1 MGEHKPARQHHY
13 IPRFYLKG
21 FAQEPL
27 KDSPIHVFDM
37 TKGKWLPATHPTNLG
52 TVRDFNRVDID
63 GQPIDVLESFLSKFE
78 TEASRVLES
87 VRESK
92 SMPAGDDLIILMNL
106 VAMIS
111 VRHPQV
117 RESFRESTKKVIDL
131 TTALSLANK
140 ERFES
145 TVQEMKRAGFTE
157 GLPDVS
163 YEELLQFYQSGEY
176 NINIKNQ
183 FFYSGE
189 FVAIRAVVQTLLNR
203 RWSFLIAG
211 PEAGH
216 FISSDHPVRL
226 RWTDPK
232 LAQGYY
238 PPGHGVKSTEVLF
251 PLSSNT
257 AIVGTFE
264 SEDRT
269 EIVNKHIIAMVNTLI
284 LQGCVRHLYSPTD
297 DFFYLGKD
305 RNILSSVHLKPY
317 RHKRAQ

>member
-21 FAQEPL
+21 FAKKPH
-27 KDSPIHVFDM
+27 KNSPIHVFDM
-37 TKGKWLPATHPTNLG
+37 AKGEWLPATHPSNLG
-52 TVRDFNRVDID
+52 TIRDFNRVDID
-63 GQPIDVLESFLSKFE
+63 GQPIDALESSLSKFE
-78 TEASRVLES
+78 TEASKVLES

-92 SMPAGDDLIILMNL
+92 TMPAGDDLIILMNL
-106 VAMIS
+106 IALIS
-111 VRHPQV
+111 VRNPQA

-140 ERFES
+140 DRFES
-145 TVQEMKRAGFTE
+145 TVQQMKKAGYAKD
-157 GLPDVS
+157 LPDVS

-176 NINIKNQ
+176 KINIKNQ

-189 FVAIRAVVQTLLNR
+189 FGAVRAVVQTLLNR

-211 PEAGH
+211 PDAGH

-232 LAQGYY
+232 LTQGYF
-238 PPGHGVKSTEVLF
+238 PPGHGVMSTEVLF
-251 PLSSNT
+251 PLSRNI

-264 SEDRT
+264 GEDRT
-269 EIVNKHIIAMVNTLI
+269 ETVNQAIVATVNNLI
-284 LQGCVRHLYSPTD
+284 LQGCVRQLYSPTD

-305 RNILSSVHLKPY
+305 RAILSSVNLKPY
-317 RHKRAQ
+317 RHKGL